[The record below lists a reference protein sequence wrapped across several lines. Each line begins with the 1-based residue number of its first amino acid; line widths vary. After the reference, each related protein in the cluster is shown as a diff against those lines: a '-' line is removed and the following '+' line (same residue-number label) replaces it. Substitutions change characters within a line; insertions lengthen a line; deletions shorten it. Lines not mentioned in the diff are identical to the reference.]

1 MPVPPPQP
9 DQQPDLGDP
18 PRVALVVLAAGDGRR
33 AGHDTNKVLLPLA
46 GRRVFTWGIR
56 WGRGL
61 ARVTHTVLVIRDQD
75 RTTVSQVLDR
85 EVDGPPVLVV
95 EGGDSR
101 HASEWAALR
110 SLAPAIHAEEVDV
123 VVIHDAARPLASTQ
137 LFADVVDTAARDGGA
152 VPVLEQHGL
161 TSLADGVPRH
171 DDGEMAVVSV
181 QTPQA
186 FRAAPL
192 LAAYTR
198 AATEGFVGTDT
209 ASCMER
215 YTELPVRCVAG
226 DARNIK
232 ITYPEDLF
240 LAERLLSR
248 VGYDLSR
255 TSPAER
261 RTTAPAAEH
270 PHLPHLTEVLRRR
283 GR

>member
-1 MPVPPPQP
+1 VSDPSPQL
-9 DQQPDLGDP
+9 DSAGA
-18 PRVALVVLAAGDGRR
+18 RVALVVLAAGDGRR

-61 ARVTHTVLVIRDQD
+61 ARVTHTVLVIREQD
-75 RTTVSQVLDR
+75 RPTVRRVLDR
-85 EVDGPPVLVV
+85 EVDDPAVLVV

-101 HASEWAALR
+101 HASEWEALR

-123 VVIHDAARPLASTQ
+123 VVIHDAARPLASTR
-137 LFADVVDTAARDGGA
+137 LFGDVVETAVSDGGA
-152 VPVLEQHGL
+152 VPVLEQRGL
-161 TSLADGVPRH
+161 TSLASGSQAADVEGVR
-171 DDGEMAVVSV
+171 AVSV

-198 AATEGFVGTDT
+198 AAKDGFVGTDT
-209 ASCMER
+209 AACMER
-215 YTELPVRCVAG
+215 YTDLPVRCVPG

-240 LAERLLSR
+240 LAERLLAR
-248 VGYDLSR
+248 ADYDLSDR
-255 TSPAER
+255 GDVPSES
-261 RTTAPAAEH
+261 H
-270 PHLPHLTEVLRRR
+270 VHLPHLAEMLRRR
-283 GR
+283 SGQ

>member
-1 MPVPPPQP
+1 VPVPPPQP
-9 DQQPDLGDP
+9 DQDERPG

-61 ARVTHTVLVIRDQD
+61 ERVTHTVLVIRDQD
-75 RTTVSQVLDR
+75 RMTVRQVLER

-95 EGGDSR
+95 DGGESR
-101 HASEWAALR
+101 HASEWAALQG
-110 SLAPAIHAEEVDV
+110 LAPAIHAEQVDV

-137 LFADVVDTAARDGGA
+137 LFADVVETAMRDGGA

-161 TSLADGVPRH
+161 TSLDDRAPPHG
-171 DDGEMAVVSV
+171 DGEMAVVSV

-192 LAAYTR
+192 LAAYSR

-248 VGYDLSR
+248 AEYDLSR
-255 TSPAER
+255 TSARER
-261 RTTAPAAEH
+261 STTAQIAEH
-270 PHLPHLTEVLRRR
+270 PHLPHLTDLLRRR
-283 GR
+283 PVR